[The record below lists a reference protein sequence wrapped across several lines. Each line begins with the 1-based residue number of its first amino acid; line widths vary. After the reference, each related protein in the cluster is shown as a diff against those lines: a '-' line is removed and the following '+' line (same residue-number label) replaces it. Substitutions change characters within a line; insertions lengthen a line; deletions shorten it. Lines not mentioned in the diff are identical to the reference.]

1 VEKGLPVVVLVISV
15 VVLSLP
21 FLLMAAYHASPEMA
35 RMCPMCAAMMPVGPF
50 FGILFAVGIV
60 GVLLA
65 LVLMLA
71 ASTSGSRQTGQTY
84 LGLLEKERR
93 VVELLSERGAVTQ
106 RDIARELAI
115 SRVRAHRLIRELERR
130 GIVTTEPRGRTKIV
144 RLRQGSSEG

>member
-1 VEKGLPVVVLVISV
+1 VEKGPLVAVLAVSM

-21 FLLMAAYHASPEMA
+21 FLLMAAYHVSPEMT
-35 RMCPMCAAMMPVGPF
+35 RMCPMCAAMMPIGPA

-65 LVLMLA
+65 VVLMLA
-71 ASTSGSRQTGQTY
+71 TSPSGSQKTGQTD
-84 LGLLEKERR
+84 LGLLEEERR
-93 VVELLSERGAVTQ
+93 VVALLSERGAVTQ

-115 SRVRAHRLIRELERR
+115 SRVRAHRLVRELERR

>member
-1 VEKGLPVVVLVISV
+1 VEKGPLVAVLAVSM

-21 FLLMAAYHASPEMA
+21 FLLMAAYHVSPEMT
-35 RMCPMCAAMMPVGPF
+35 RMCPMCAAMMPIGPA

-65 LVLMLA
+65 VVLMLA
-71 ASTSGSRQTGQTY
+71 TSPSGSQKTGQTH
-84 LGLLEKERR
+84 LGLLEEERR
-93 VVELLSERGAVTQ
+93 VVALLSERG
-106 RDIARELAI
+106 
-115 SRVRAHRLIRELERR
+115 RELERR

>member
-1 VEKGLPVVVLVISV
+1 V

-21 FLLMAAYHASPEMA
+21 FLLMTAYHVSPEMA
-35 RMCPMCAAMMPVGPF
+35 RMCPMCAAMMPVGPL

-71 ASTSGSRQTGQTY
+71 ASTSDSQKRQTH
-84 LGLLEKERR
+84 LGLLEEERR

-115 SRVRAHRLIRELERR
+115 SRVRAHRLIEELERR

>member
-1 VEKGLPVVVLVISV
+1 M

-21 FLLMAAYHASPEMA
+21 FLLMAAYHVSPEMA

-71 ASTSGSRQTGQTY
+71 ASIRTKASRTPTIPTAKRIPKNGPTGIMAAHI
-84 LGLLEKERR
+84 GHIR
-93 VVELLSERGAVTQ
+93 
-106 RDIARELAI
+106 AI
-115 SRVRAHRLIRELERR
+115 SGE
-130 GIVTTEPRGRTKIV
+130 TW
-144 RLRQGSSEG
+144 